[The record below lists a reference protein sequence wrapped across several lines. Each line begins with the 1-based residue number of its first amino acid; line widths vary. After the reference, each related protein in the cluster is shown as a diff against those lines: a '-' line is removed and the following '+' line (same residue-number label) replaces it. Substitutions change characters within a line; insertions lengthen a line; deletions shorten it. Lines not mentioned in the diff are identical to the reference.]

1 MCRLVEVF
9 SYLGRQAESAA
20 GGTGGKGTLKQAEVG
35 EPGGLTVRLRA
46 AAETNQT
53 EVLAL

>member
-1 MCRLVEVF
+1 MCRLVRAF
-9 SYLGRQAESAA
+9 FYLGRQAESAA

-35 EPGGLTVRLRA
+35 EQGRLTVELR